1 MKYSFTG
8 RIRYSELGE
17 DRKLT
22 MASLINYF
30 QDCSN
35 FQSEE
40 LGLGIDWLKARNRA
54 WVLVS
59 WQIHIKRCPAMG
71 EDVIISTWASG
82 FKGFQGTRNFT
93 MESSCGEMLACANSV
108 WMYVNLDTGHP
119 DRVPAEEMERYG
131 IEEPLGED
139 FGSRKVEMPR
149 EKGSAHSPVTVMEY
163 HLDTNHHVNNGQYI
177 QIARSCIPPELKL
190 KGLRAEYRLQA
201 RLGDQIFPVSYRTG
215 GGYVVALNNSEGK
228 RFAVVEFCKA

>member
-1 MKYSFTG
+1 MKYSFAG

-40 LGLGIDWLKARNRA
+40 LGLGIDWLKSRSRA
-54 WVLVS
+54 WVLVA

-71 EDVIISTWASG
+71 EDVIISTWANG

-93 MESSCGEMLACANSV
+93 MESGGGEMLACANSV

-119 DRVPAEEMERYG
+119 DRVPAEEIERYG
-131 IEEPLGED
+131 IEEPLQES
-139 FGSRKVEMPR
+139 FGSRKIEIPR
-149 EKGSAHSPVTVMEY
+149 EGGSAHSPVTVMEY

-177 QIARSCIPPELKL
+177 QIAQGCIPPETEL
-190 KGLRAEYRLQA
+190 GELRAEYRLQA
-201 RLGDQIFPVSYRTG
+201 RLGDQIFPVSYRTKKG
-215 GGYVVALNNSEGK
+215 WVVALNNLEGK
-228 RFAVVEFCKA
+228 LFAAVEFGRA